1 MRVRTSEPDGSPRP
15 REPDTSSRTSEP
27 ERPLGTTVAERT
39 PEPEP
44 PAPAPDDP
52 DAWLARCPVVETD
65 PSDESLRRALLGTVE
80 HTIMRDMIM
89 GAPLKGIEQF
99 VVGDDAV
106 AYEEWFAK
114 QPKPD
119 FPPMDLPESYKADIL
134 HVTRD
139 NPPWARGEYLGY
151 YRPPVPRHLFDADM
165 GPLVESEAA
174 SAPDACTSE
183 PEPDPESTPDLA
195 ARIARLLDRKA
206 PRRPEELDLA
216 EAICAVKWP
225 KWPAYHGKVD
235 LVHLRDVLKGIRID
249 AAALNWLGG
258 REIQKKCR
266 EAARGGGD

>member
-1 MRVRTSEPDGSPRP
+1 M
-15 REPDTSSRTSEP
+15 
-27 ERPLGTTVAERT
+27 GTVVAART

-44 PAPAPDDP
+44 EEPAPEDP
-52 DAWLARCPVVETD
+52 DAWLARCPVVEAD

-80 HTIMRDMIM
+80 HEIMREMIM
-89 GAPLKGIEQF
+89 AAPLKGIEQF

-119 FPPMDLPESYKADIL
+119 FPPMDLPESWKADIL
-134 HVTRD
+134 HVTKD

-165 GPLVESEAA
+165 GPLDEGEAA
-174 SAPDACTSE
+174 VVELSPACTPE
-183 PEPDPESTPDLA
+183 PEPAIESMPDLA
-195 ARIARLLDRKA
+195 ARIARLLDRSA

-216 EAICAVKWP
+216 EAICAIKWP
-225 KWPAYHGKVD
+225 KWPAYQGGID
-235 LVHLRDVLKGIRID
+235 LVRLRDVLKGIRID

-258 REIQKKCR
+258 REIQKACR
-266 EAARGGGD
+266 EAARGGSD

>member
-1 MRVRTSEPDGSPRP
+1 A
-15 REPDTSSRTSEP
+15 P
-27 ERPLGTTVAERT
+27 E
-39 PEPEP
+39 
-44 PAPAPDDP
+44 DP
-52 DAWLARCPVVETD
+52 DAWLARCPVVEAD

-80 HTIMRDMIM
+80 HEIMREMIM

-114 QPKPD
+114 QPKPH

-165 GPLVESEAA
+165 GPLDEDD
-174 SAPDACTSE
+174 APVLELSPACTPE
-183 PEPDPESTPDLA
+183 PEPAIESTPDLKT
-195 ARIARLLDRKA
+195 RIARLLDRQA
-206 PRRPEELDLA
+206 PRLPEELDLA

-225 KWPAYHGKVD
+225 KWPAYQGSVD
-235 LVHLRDVLKGIRID
+235 LVRLRDVLKGVRID

-258 REIQKKCR
+258 REIQKRCR
-266 EAARGGGD
+266 EAARAQP